1 MHLCRLG
8 DTKARQRIPVRS
20 CRFRC
25 RSSNSRVLHQTVLLR
40 QCSQPPD
47 TLNLE
52 GFFCLSLVGSLSFNG
67 RWEGSDD
74 TFLLPLFHKSDFNN
88 LSLERPKKT
97 QTQTIMMMVKPKKTK
112 KIKSKRHLSSPR
124 RPSSNADRRSSF
136 RSRCRLR
143 MK

>member
-8 DTKARQRIPVRS
+8 DTKARQRIPVRA

-25 RSSNSRVLHQTVLLR
+25 RSSNSRVLYQIVLLR

-52 GFFCLSLVGSLSFNG
+52 GSFCLSLVGSLSFNG
-67 RWEGSDD
+67 RWKGSDD
-74 TFLLPLFHKSDFNN
+74 TFLFSLFHQTDFNY
-88 LSLERPKKT
+88 LSIGKHKKT
-97 QTQTIMMMVKPKKTK
+97 QTRTKKMKAKKTK
-112 KIKSKRHLSSPR
+112 MTKCKSHLSNPR
-124 RPSSNADRRSSF
+124 RPSSNADRRSSY

>member
-25 RSSNSRVLHQTVLLR
+25 RSSNSRVLYQTVLLR
-40 QCSQPPD
+40 QCSQPPG
-47 TLNLE
+47 TPNLE
-52 GFFCLSLVGSLSFNG
+52 GSFCLSLVGSLSFNG
-67 RWEGSDD
+67 RWKGSDD
-74 TFLLPLFHKSDFNN
+74 TFLLLLFDKSDFNY
-88 LSLERPKKT
+88 LSLGKHKKT
-97 QTQTIMMMVKPKKTK
+97 QTRTRKMMAKKTK
-112 KIKSKRHLSSPR
+112 MTKSKSHLSNR
-124 RPSSNADRRSSF
+124 RRRSSNADRRSSY